1 METCEWLLKKGRRY
15 HCVPKTVKVTTAL
28 DPRYFDELSIA
39 TIGKIEMEH
48 DGSNL
53 GNPRRSATK
62 EGRRPPSNFLTSF
75 MSIDT
80 LTPHMMHIRT
90 NSIPLKES
98 ACNLLTLRIGLIAC
112 TWLCLGFAPS
122 SVSMAATETPIE
134 LAEVTSS
141 PNPSEEQTGD
151 PADEPDANL
160 VPVETD
166 VPVNEQAAVGSE
178 PSSRVPRAEDLL
190 TVTPPQHSPNARFT
204 DAFDP
209 PAETAQT
216 VESSGSLAGPNE
228 SYNVPIVMDSSVQ
241 THIRYFNTSI
251 HDRFEQWLI
260 RLSRY
265 RPLVENIFTEFHLP
279 SDLVFLSLVESGFN
293 PYAYS
298 RAKATGPWQFMKGTA
313 KVYGLRV
320 DSYVDERR
328 DPIKSTVAAA
338 RYLRD
343 LYDLFGAWPLAM
355 AAYNAGEGK
364 VMRALHKAQVESFS
378 DISKTRLIRRETKEY
393 VPRFMA
399 ATIIAKNPDRYGFS
413 QEASAPHRFEEVIVT
428 RPLHFHAIA
437 NATGVPYE
445 ELRLLNPEL
454 RRDATPPGDDA
465 YLLKVPFGTKAKV
478 EQLLDRVP
486 TYKFPPLPA
495 RARGQ
500 LVTTDSSRWY
510 KVRVGDTLEKV
521 SRRFRIPL
529 KTLKARNNLSGQTI
543 RAGDLLT
550 ISR

>member
-1 METCEWLLKKGRRY
+1 M
-15 HCVPKTVKVTTAL
+15 
-28 DPRYFDELSIA
+28 
-39 TIGKIEMEH
+39 
-48 DGSNL
+48 
-53 GNPRRSATK
+53 
-62 EGRRPPSNFLTSF
+62 
-75 MSIDT
+75 
-80 LTPHMMHIRT
+80 
-90 NSIPLKES
+90 
-98 ACNLLTLRIGLIAC
+98 RIGLHAMSIGKLFPFRRLC
-112 TWLCLGFAPS
+112 FLCVLCLGAAPGFSLTFAETGT
-122 SVSMAATETPIE
+122 ARQLAETPDRDP
-134 LAEVTSS
+134 AEE
-141 PNPSEEQTGD
+141 PAAD

-160 VPVETD
+160 VPVETELPAD
-166 VPVNEQAAVGSE
+166 AHSASAA
-178 PSSRVPRAEDLL
+178 PSPSRVPRAEDLL
-190 TVTPPQHSPNARFT
+190 SVTPPHQSPTARFA
-204 DAFDP
+204 DAFDA

-216 VESSGSLAGPNE
+216 VQPEAGLSE
-228 SYNVPIVMDSSVQ
+228 ASELYNVPIVMDSSVQ
-241 THIRYFNTSI
+241 GHIRYFNTAI
-251 HDRFEQWLI
+251 RNRFEQWLS

-265 RPLVENIFTEFHLP
+265 RPLVDTIFAEFHLP
-279 SDLVFLSLVESGFN
+279 SDLVYLSLVESGFN

-320 DSYVDERR
+320 DAYVDERR

-364 VMRALHKAQVESFS
+364 VMRALQKAQAESFT

-399 ATIIAKNPDRYGFS
+399 ATLIAKNPDRYGFP
-413 QEASAPHRFEEVIVT
+413 QEASVPHQFEEVVVT

-437 NATGVPYE
+437 NATGVPYA

-465 YLLKVPFGTKAKV
+465 YLLKVPVGTKAKV
-478 EQLLDRVP
+478 EQLLDRIP
-486 TYKFPPLPA
+486 TYKFPQLPKPQFA
-495 RARGQ
+495 SAG
-500 LVTTDSSRWY
+500 SSRWY

-529 KTLKARNNLSGQTI
+529 KTLKTRNNLTNPI
-543 RAGDLLT
+543 IKAGDLLV

>member
-1 METCEWLLKKGRRY
+1 ML
-15 HCVPKTVKVTTAL
+15 
-28 DPRYFDELSIA
+28 
-39 TIGKIEMEH
+39 
-48 DGSNL
+48 
-53 GNPRRSATK
+53 
-62 EGRRPPSNFLTSF
+62 PPCNFLTTF
-75 MSIDT
+75 VVIDS
-80 LTPHMMHIRT
+80 LASHM
-90 NSIPLKES
+90 K
-98 ACNLLTLRIGLIAC
+98 TLRSGLFLRIALAWHRDPSR
-112 TWLCLGFAPS
+112 TGLLAFALCLGIGPVV
-122 SVSMAATETPIE
+122 SVALAQTDSPTV
-134 LAEVTSS
+134 LAEETRTAEAVED
-141 PNPSEEQTGD
+141 PVVD

-160 VPVETD
+160 VPVDTD
-166 VPVNEQAAVGSE
+166 APVEAQVAAESA
-178 PSSRVPRAEDLL
+178 SDSRVPRAEDLL
-190 TVTPPQHSPNARFT
+190 IVSPPHNSPTARFT
-204 DAFDP
+204 DSFDP
-209 PAETAQT
+209 PAEVSQAA
-216 VESSGSLAGPNE
+216 ESASNVTEPSE
-228 SYNVPIVMDSSVQ
+228 TYNVPIVMDSSVQ
-241 THIRYFNTSI
+241 AHIRFFNTSI
-251 HDRFEQWLI
+251 RNRFEQWLV

-343 LYDLFGAWPLAM
+343 LYDLFGTWPLAM

-364 VMRALHKAQVESFS
+364 VMRALHKAQAESFS

-399 ATIIAKNPDRYGFS
+399 ATIIAKNPDRYGFP
-413 QEASAPHRFEEVIVT
+413 QGAGPLHEFEEVIVT

-454 RRDATPPGDDA
+454 RRDATPPGDEA
-465 YLLKVPFGTKAKV
+465 YLLKVPVGTKTKV
-478 EQLLDRVP
+478 EQLLDRIP
-486 TYKFPPLPA
+486 THKFPPLPA
-495 RARGQ
+495 KAQ
-500 LVTTDSSRWY
+500 LASASSSRWY

-521 SRRFRIPL
+521 SKRFRIPL
-529 KTLKARNNLSGQTI
+529 KTLKTRNNLSGPTI
-543 RAGDLLT
+543 RPGDFLV